1 MIAKQFALNFQKIAL
16 PRHSLPELIL
26 LSICAGFVI
35 FPIVQS
41 TALRFVPFLPSFSAI
56 FYGADDVHS
65 GQKDFF
71 QCIELRDLVDVQTKR
86 DYPGDERVIKT
97 QYRSEL
103 TIFLFV
109 AFLPFYCNFSWK
121 LVKSEGCFRLIT
133 KYDLL
138 ILAIRT
144 STSRRYSSGKY
155 LSLSTRSKAA
165 LNKRVTPHF

>member
-1 MIAKQFALNFQKIAL
+1 MSKVSVVRVVQTIFNRVTTIQVLEHEKMIAKQFAWNFQKIAL
-16 PRHSLPELIL
+16 PRRLLPELIL

-65 GQKDFF
+65 EQKDFF

-103 TIFLFV
+103 TIFLFA
-109 AFLPFYCNFSWK
+109 AFLPFYCNFS
-121 LVKSEGCFRLIT
+121 
-133 KYDLL
+133 
-138 ILAIRT
+138 
-144 STSRRYSSGKY
+144 
-155 LSLSTRSKAA
+155 
-165 LNKRVTPHF
+165 

>member
-1 MIAKQFALNFQKIAL
+1 MLFVSYKQFSILTMRVLGHEKAITKQFAWNFQKIAL

-103 TIFLFV
+103 TIFLFA
-109 AFLPFYCNFSWK
+109 AFLPFYCNFS
-121 LVKSEGCFRLIT
+121 
-133 KYDLL
+133 
-138 ILAIRT
+138 
-144 STSRRYSSGKY
+144 
-155 LSLSTRSKAA
+155 
-165 LNKRVTPHF
+165 